1 VSNDE
6 LLKMSYDPVTGL
18 MEDRGFAPVSI
29 EDLVLGEERRVKS
42 NLAQGLYP
50 GCQAKVYPVC
60 EPLKVRTITKGNAFA
75 YAIAG
80 GLQKAMHGHL
90 KRSNQFSLIG
100 EPVTHLRAVEWLTEK
115 SPLGLWVS
123 GDYSG
128 ATDLIK
134 IELTKMSHEIVLEE
148 VCLGERY
155 NQVARRVLYEHEIHY
170 PRGSGPDEGDLPP
183 VMQVNGQLMGSVLS
197 FPHLCAIN
205 LAHYW
210 HTVEPKVTNFRQ
222 LKALVN
228 GDDILF
234 RTEYEQY
241 REWYDKLHEAG
252 FVPSPGKNFLHP
264 KYFTINS
271 QLFCSAQGHKIPEKI
286 PFFNTGLLY
295 GQSKV
300 GAREEEASK
309 PVYLLH
315 NPCVAGALNPKR
327 ASMRFLALNK
337 WDMEQVSSHRG
348 IQLNYFISPELGG
361 LGLHP
366 PPGSHITSDPDC
378 QQPHTI
384 LVTGSQRKLAE
395 YLYDRW
401 VEWYTTPPCGP
412 VGSPKKVNDYE
423 NYEGRV
429 DVQWTFED
437 ACDSARIETE
447 SGLSPMWS
455 SQVRRK
461 ALPPCEQRIVR
472 RLVEKT
478 EFIVPQSRV
487 VRSSADGGVNS
498 KLNELSDKDLMKLNY
513 TWQMPGWTKVYRDQ
527 VKSVLSP
534 ASLCHKTFAEVTSS
548 IHDLCIPEEFGY

>member
-1 VSNDE
+1 
-6 LLKMSYDPVTGL
+6 
-18 MEDRGFAPVSI
+18 
-29 EDLVLGEERRVKS
+29 
-42 NLAQGLYP
+42 
-50 GCQAKVYPVC
+50 VYPVC

-100 EPVTHLRAVEWLTEK
+100 EPVTHLRAVEWLAEK
-115 SPLGLWVS
+115 SPTGLWAS
-123 GDYSG
+123 GDYTG

-148 VCLGERY
+148 VNLGERY

-183 VMQVNGQLMGSVLS
+183 VLQVNGQLMGSVLS

-234 RTEYEQY
+234 RAEYEQY
-241 REWYDKLHEAG
+241 REWYDKLYEAG
-252 FVPSPGKNFLHP
+252 FVPSPGKNFHHP
-264 KYFTINS
+264 KFFTINS
-271 QLFCSAQGHKIPEKI
+271 QLFSAAQGQRIPEKI

-300 GAREEEASK
+300 GAREDEASK

-366 PPGSHITSDPDC
+366 PPGSHITSDP
-378 QQPHTI
+378 
-384 LVTGSQRKLAE
+384 
-395 YLYDRW
+395 W
-401 VEWYTTPPCGP
+401 
-412 VGSPKKVNDYE
+412 
-423 NYEGRV
+423 
-429 DVQWTFED
+429 
-437 ACDSARIETE
+437 
-447 SGLSPMWS
+447 
-455 SQVRRK
+455 
-461 ALPPCEQRIVR
+461 
-472 RLVEKT
+472 
-478 EFIVPQSRV
+478 
-487 VRSSADGGVNS
+487 
-498 KLNELSDKDLMKLNY
+498 
-513 TWQMPGWTKVYRDQ
+513 
-527 VKSVLSP
+527 
-534 ASLCHKTFAEVTSS
+534 
-548 IHDLCIPEEFGY
+548 